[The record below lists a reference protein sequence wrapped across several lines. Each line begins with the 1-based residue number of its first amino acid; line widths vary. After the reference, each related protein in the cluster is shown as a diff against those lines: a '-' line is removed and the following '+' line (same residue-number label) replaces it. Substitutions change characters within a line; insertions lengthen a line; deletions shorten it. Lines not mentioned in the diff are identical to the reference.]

1 MLCIVG
7 ADGFLGTYLQRH
19 IFSSGVKT
27 PLLALNHKEAAFPH
41 MPKKTDMTFELTD
54 RDSAKKVAEKLS
66 EYDDIRILFLASV
79 HAPDIVKKDP
89 QNAEYINTVCYEG
102 FLNEIKGLDVTKL
115 IYSSSDTV
123 YGESIDGYS
132 FTEKDKTCPI
142 NIYGKQK
149 LLAEEITLAHSF
161 SVARYSYM
169 CGKALSERKKHF
181 CDEISEK
188 LSHGEKVY
196 MLTDWVRSSLS
207 YKTAAE
213 ITLSL
218 LLSDTEHRIVNI
230 CSDSPTSKYD
240 IGLKLAERV
249 NADKSLVIPV
259 KKKEL
264 NIFSEHR
271 AEDII
276 TDNTLLKSILGID
289 SITLGL

>member
-7 ADGFLGTYLQRH
+7 ADGFLGTYLQKH
-19 IFSSGVKT
+19 IFSSGIST
-27 PLLALNHKEAAFPH
+27 PLLALNHKDSVFPH
-41 MPKKTDMTFELTD
+41 MPYKTDMTFELK
-54 RDSAKKVAEKLS
+54 DSDSVKRVAERLS
-66 EYDDIRILFLASV
+66 VYDDIRILFLAAV
-79 HAPDIVKKDP
+79 HAPDIVRKDP
-89 QNAEYINTVCYEG
+89 DKAEYINTVCYEN
-102 FLNEIKGLDVTKL
+102 FLNAIKGLDVTKL

-132 FTEKDKTCPI
+132 FSENDSTCPI

-149 LLAEEITLAHSF
+149 LLAEKITLAHGY

-169 CGKALSERKKHF
+169 CGKALSDRKKHF
-181 CDEISEK
+181 YDEISEK
-188 LSHGEKVY
+188 LSHGERVY

-207 YKTAAE
+207 YKTASE

-240 IGLKLAERV
+240 IGLKIAEKV
-249 NADKSLVIPV
+249 NADKGLVIPV
-259 KKKEL
+259 TKKEL

-276 TDNTLLKSILGID
+276 TDNTLIKSILGID

>member
-7 ADGFLGTYLQRH
+7 ADGFLGTYLQKH
-19 IFSSGVKT
+19 IFSSDINT
-27 PLLALNHKEAAFPH
+27 PLLALNHRETVFPNIQN
-41 MPKKTDMTFELTD
+41 KTDMVFELK
-54 RDSAKKVAEKLS
+54 DSGSVKRVAEKLS

-89 QNAEYINTVCYEG
+89 VKAEYINTVCYEN
-102 FLNEIKGLDVTKL
+102 FLNEIKGLDIKKL

-123 YGESIDGYS
+123 YGESIDGYA
-132 FTEKDKTCPI
+132 FTEKDETCPI

-149 LLAEEITLAHSF
+149 LLAEKITLSHGY

-169 CGKALSERKKHF
+169 CGNTLSDRKKHF
-181 CDEISEK
+181 YDEISEK

-207 YKTAAE
+207 YKTASE

-218 LLSDTEHRIVNI
+218 LLSDTEHKVVNI
-230 CSDSPTSKYD
+230 CSDTPTSKYD
-240 IGLKLAERV
+240 MGLKIAERV
-249 NADKSLVIPV
+249 NADKSLVVPV
-259 KKKEL
+259 TKKEL

-276 TDNTLLKSILGID
+276 TDNSLLKSILGIG
-289 SITLGL
+289 SITF